1 MRFSKGLWQMLEDV
15 EPTYPVRVH
24 EVRRTSDSMVVVAAD
39 RADGGRG
46 SYVGGSSLTIRLSS
60 PMPDVVRVTITHFA
74 GAKSRG
80 PEFILEKD
88 GASVE
93 TREDENGYAMTS
105 GRLRVE
111 LPRSGAWQ
119 YRFVGDDKPLTTS
132 GPRALGL
139 MKKAGK
145 TYMREQLSL

>member
-1 MRFSKGLWQMLEDV
+1 MRFSKGLWQMLEGV

-24 EVRRTSDSMVVVAAD
+24 EVERSEGALVVVPAD

-60 PMPDVVRVTITHFA
+60 PMPDVIRVTVTHFA
-74 GAKSRG
+74 GAMPRG
-80 PEFILEKD
+80 PEFVLEKD

-111 LPRSGAWQ
+111 LPRSGA
-119 YRFVGDDKPLTTS
+119 
-132 GPRALGL
+132 
-139 MKKAGK
+139 
-145 TYMREQLSL
+145 